1 VERRASKTAYFF
13 NRPLGYLALIGKDVR
28 FPASDGVWF
37 PVADLDRPPADVVR
51 MLAAVYRGTSV
62 GKTPFIAL
70 LTDADVAE
78 FEEELRVCVS
88 GIK

>member
-1 VERRASKTAYFF
+1 VERRASRTAYFF

-37 PVADLDRPPADVVR
+37 PVADIERPPADVVR
-51 MLAAVYRGTSV
+51 MLAAVYPSANS
-62 GKTPFIAL
+62 GKMPFIAL
-70 LTDADVAE
+70 LTDGDVAE
-78 FEEELRVCVS
+78 FEEELRVRVS